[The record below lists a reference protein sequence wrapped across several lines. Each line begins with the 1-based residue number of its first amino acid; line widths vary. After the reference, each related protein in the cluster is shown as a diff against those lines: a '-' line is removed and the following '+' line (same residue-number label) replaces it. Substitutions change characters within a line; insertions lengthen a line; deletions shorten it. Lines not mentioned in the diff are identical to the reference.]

1 MIATDWLPR
10 LLRRDGAR
18 AQLPGFHG
26 DYASWDDARRAS
38 RGYDD
43 GVILEKTRAAS
54 AAARDDES
62 VFERD
67 AVLLPH
73 PERPYP
79 LIACLLAAAL
89 ESGGRLSVLDF
100 GGSLGSSYFQ
110 CRPFL
115 SAIGELQWAVVE
127 QPHYVVVGRREFTSA
142 VLCFHDTP
150 EAACAAATPDVL
162 LLSGVLA
169 YLPDPYAMLKR
180 LLGLRIPSIVVDRT
194 MFLRSD
200 RDRLTVQVVPPE
212 IYAASYPAWFF
223 GETRFLAVFARAGYR
238 VRETW
243 ECDERWPV
251 DDDEGIYKG
260 FLFVAAPGEAAA
272 NGRS

>member
-1 MIATDWLPR
+1 MIARGWLPR
-10 LLRRDGAR
+10 LLRRERGRCAK
-18 AQLPGFHG
+18 PGYHG
-26 DYASWDDARRAS
+26 NYVSWDEARQAS
-38 RGYDD
+38 QGYDD
-43 GVILEKTRAAS
+43 RSILEKTRRAS

-79 LIACLLAAAL
+79 LIACLLAAAGRR
-89 ESGGRLSVLDF
+89 GGRLSVLDF

-169 YLPDPYAMLKR
+169 YLPDPYAMLER

-223 GETRFLAVFARAGYR
+223 GETRFLAAFARAGYR